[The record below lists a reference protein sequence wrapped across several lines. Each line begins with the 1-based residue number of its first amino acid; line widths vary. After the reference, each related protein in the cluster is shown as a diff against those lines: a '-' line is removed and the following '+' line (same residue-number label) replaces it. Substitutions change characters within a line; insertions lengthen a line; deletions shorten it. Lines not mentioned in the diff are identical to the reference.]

1 MTPSK
6 TQGPPAER
14 ERTTVGFAGD
24 PDFAGGRVEITVNGK
39 RWTMADAATIGHLL
53 RELDLDH
60 RMIVVEHNGQI
71 LRDDVSAAAHVL
83 HTGDV
88 VELVHF
94 VGGG

>member
-6 TQGPPAER
+6 TQGPTAER
-14 ERTTVGFAGD
+14 DRTAAGLGGRS
-24 PDFAGGRVEITVNGK
+24 DFAAARLEITVNGK
-39 RWTMADAATIGHLL
+39 RRAMADPATIGDLL

-60 RMIVVEHNGQI
+60 RMVVVEYNGRI
-71 LRDDVSAAAHVL
+71 LRHDVSGPAHVL
-83 HTGDV
+83 HAGDV

>member
-6 TQGPPAER
+6 TQGPTAER
-14 ERTTVGFAGD
+14 ERTAAASAGR
-24 PDFAGGRVEITVNGK
+24 PDFADGRVEITVNGK
-39 RWTMADAATIGHLL
+39 RRTMADASTIGDLL
-53 RELDLDH
+53 RELDLDP
-60 RMIVVEHNGQI
+60 RMVVVEHNGQI
-71 LRDDVSAAAHVL
+71 LRHDVSAPAHGL

>member
-6 TQGPPAER
+6 TQGPTAER
-14 ERTTVGFAGD
+14 ERTTAAFAGR
-24 PDFAGGRVEITVNGK
+24 PDFAAGRVEITVNGK
-39 RWTMADAATIGHLL
+39 RRTMAGAATIGDLL

-60 RMIVVEHNGQI
+60 RMIVVEHNGRI
-71 LRDDVSAAAHVL
+71 LRNDVSAPAHML
-83 HTGDV
+83 HAGDV